1 MITGKIID
9 LTAEIYDR
17 APTMPMDPKCS
28 VIDHSSLDTL
38 GYNQKRVTFST
49 HQGTHIDVPYH
60 FFYEGETL
68 EKVDPSR
75 FIVNAVKA
83 DLTYKRPKEPIMVK
97 DLLKYEDKIDQG
109 FSILIHTGWEKMI
122 NDKSYFSDFPFI
134 SLELS
139 KWFSKKNIKII
150 GMDLPCPNVKDWT
163 TVHRDILGNNTLI
176 VEGLVNMEK
185 LGEEKFTFIAL
196 PLKIR
201 GSDGSPVRAIAI
213 KNRKDRS

>member
-1 MITGKIID
+1 MISGKIID

-28 VIDHSSLDTL
+28 VMDHSNLDTL

-75 FIVNAVKA
+75 FIVDAIKV
-83 DLTYKRPKEPIMVK
+83 DLTSKKSREAIVVG
-97 DLLKYEDKIDQG
+97 DLLKYEQFIDKG
-109 FSILIHTGWEKMI
+109 LSILIHTGWDKMI
-122 NDKSYFSDFPFI
+122 SEKGYFSDFPYI
-134 SLELS
+134 SIELS
-139 KWFSKKNIKII
+139 RWFSKKKIKII
-150 GMDLPCPNVKDWT
+150 GMDLPCPNVSDWA
-163 TVHRDILGNNTLI
+163 TVHRDILGSSTLI

-185 LGEEKFTFIAL
+185 LEDKEFLFIAL
-196 PLKIR
+196 PLKIK

-213 KNRKDRS
+213 ID